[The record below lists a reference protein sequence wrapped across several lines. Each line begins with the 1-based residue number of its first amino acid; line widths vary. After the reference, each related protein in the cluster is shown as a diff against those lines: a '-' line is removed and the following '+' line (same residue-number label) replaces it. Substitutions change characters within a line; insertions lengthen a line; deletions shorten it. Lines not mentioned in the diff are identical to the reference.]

1 MSFLNELEKNI
12 LTDYNK
18 SVTENGA
25 VGYKTTGKEILDMN
39 FKISSYRN
47 MSEEDIVE
55 DFKQVFFS
63 DKTLALQF
71 LFYIRDRE
79 EGLGER
85 RTFRVIFKS
94 LANAYPGYARKLIPI
109 VGEYGR
115 FDDLL
120 PLLETNLKQEV
131 ADYLI
136 DTMISDY
143 KLMQENKP
151 ISLLAK
157 WLPSINASNEQTKR
171 YAKTLIVYLQKRDRT
186 FNEKRYRKAL
196 SKMRNYID
204 VVEKKMCANE
214 WDKIKYETVPSKAN
228 LIYKD
233 AFLKHDEERRQQ
245 YLESLQKGETKINA
259 SKLFPYEIYHKVTKN
274 DTTLEELWKHLP
286 DLKNKSDS
294 ALVVA
299 DGSGSMNW
307 ESLSGSGVTA
317 LDVANSLAI
326 YFAER
331 ANSEFKNKYITFSS
345 HPQLVNLGDNT
356 SLYEKKQ
363 IALRHNECSNT
374 NIEATFDLIL
384 NTAIK
389 AEMKQEDLPKTLLI
403 LSDME
408 FDSATDSNFRYGGE
422 SLFKTIERKYKN
434 AGYKLPKLVFWNI
447 CGRTNTIP
455 VLENDLGVALVS
467 GFSTNIFDMVLS
479 NKLDPLETLLDKLNA
494 KRYLKIKEIIEQE

>member
-47 MSEEDIVE
+47 MSEEEIIE

-109 VGEYGR
+109 VAEYGR

-363 IALRHNECSNT
+363 IALRHN
-374 NIEATFDLIL
+374 
-384 NTAIK
+384 
-389 AEMKQEDLPKTLLI
+389 
-403 LSDME
+403 
-408 FDSATDSNFRYGGE
+408 
-422 SLFKTIERKYKN
+422 
-434 AGYKLPKLVFWNI
+434 
-447 CGRTNTIP
+447 
-455 VLENDLGVALVS
+455 
-467 GFSTNIFDMVLS
+467 
-479 NKLDPLETLLDKLNA
+479 
-494 KRYLKIKEIIEQE
+494 